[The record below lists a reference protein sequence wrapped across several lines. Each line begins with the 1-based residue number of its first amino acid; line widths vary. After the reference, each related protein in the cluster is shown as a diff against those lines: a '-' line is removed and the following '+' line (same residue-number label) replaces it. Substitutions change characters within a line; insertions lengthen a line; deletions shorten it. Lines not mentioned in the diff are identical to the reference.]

1 MASENKLVNE
11 IVRILDS
18 KKGRDIDVLNVSSL
32 TTLTDY
38 FILVTGGS
46 DTQVKALCDNVEEE
60 LAKQGI
66 HPVNKEGYRTA
77 QWILLGYD
85 EVILHIFLQET
96 RDFYSIDRV
105 WRDAVRVDVQDIV
118 SD

>member
-11 IVRILDS
+11 IVQILDK
-18 KKGRDIDVLNVSSL
+18 KKGRDIDVLNVSAL

-60 LAKQGI
+60 LAKQKI
-66 HPVNKEGYRTA
+66 YPVNKEGYRTA

-85 EVILHIFLQET
+85 EVILHIFLPET

-105 WRDAVRVDVQDIV
+105 WQDAVRVDIKELI
-118 SD
+118 SE